1 MSLPEILGLIG
12 VILSTIILVI
22 IIFVYFGRNKNIDL
36 DGMEDAII
44 DKVRDL
50 ENSLTKNVYESML
63 KFSQEVN
70 DQLRKQTDMS
80 NDNIT
85 EFRINVNKE
94 LVSFQEKIK
103 ESLGKDFT
111 VLNESV
117 EKKMFEINSK
127 VEDRLSKGFKDT
139 NETFTKIAERVQ
151 VIDDA
156 QKKIQSLSEEMV
168 SLQSIL
174 SNNQARGSF
183 GEYQLNQLL
192 LSVFG
197 ENKRL
202 YDTQYTFKDTKD
214 GPVRADAVVFLP
226 EPKGMIAIDSKFP
239 YSSYSKLFDNK
250 GLEKEEEE
258 KLISDFG
265 REVKKHITDIASK
278 YIIHGVTTEYAIM
291 FVPSDG
297 ILALLHSRLIA
308 VVEYARNKNVTIV
321 SPTTL
326 IPMLSSFQAIL
337 IDYEYNLHTKE
348 IIDQL
353 KKMKKDFRIFGDEWA
368 KLNRTIDTLGKDR
381 DKVSTRV
388 DRLSSKFEDIDKVD
402 FIDVNSENSLEN
414 SEEDE

>member
-168 SLQSIL
+168 SLQS
-174 SNNQARGSF
+174 
-183 GEYQLNQLL
+183 
-192 LSVFG
+192 
-197 ENKRL
+197 
-202 YDTQYTFKDTKD
+202 
-214 GPVRADAVVFLP
+214 
-226 EPKGMIAIDSKFP
+226 
-239 YSSYSKLFDNK
+239 
-250 GLEKEEEE
+250 
-258 KLISDFG
+258 
-265 REVKKHITDIASK
+265 
-278 YIIHGVTTEYAIM
+278 
-291 FVPSDG
+291 
-297 ILALLHSRLIA
+297 
-308 VVEYARNKNVTIV
+308 
-321 SPTTL
+321 
-326 IPMLSSFQAIL
+326 
-337 IDYEYNLHTKE
+337 
-348 IIDQL
+348 
-353 KKMKKDFRIFGDEWA
+353 
-368 KLNRTIDTLGKDR
+368 
-381 DKVSTRV
+381 
-388 DRLSSKFEDIDKVD
+388 
-402 FIDVNSENSLEN
+402 
-414 SEEDE
+414 